1 MPDNW
6 QFLQAEKMLGSV
18 SPSEVLTCW
27 LRATTGLALTDGANS
42 WRVGATGMNGL
53 LRYTAQ
59 I

>member
-18 SPSEVLTCW
+18 SPSEVLTSW

-42 WRVGATGMNGL
+42 
-53 LRYTAQ
+53 
-59 I
+59 